1 MTTNLPAKR
10 CSAKIDPAALKR
22 VLPNSVT
29 HCADVG
35 LPGIQFSV
43 TSISGTLELVLVN
56 IKMIR
61 IRLLPAKS
69 TQMHRRD
76 RHMSNIFAWDTK

>member
-1 MTTNLPAKR
+1 MTTNLPTKMF
-10 CSAKIDPAALKR
+10 SAKIDPAALKR

-29 HCADVG
+29 HCAAVG
-35 LPGIQFSV
+35 LPGVQFSV
-43 TSISGTLELVLVN
+43 TNISGTLELVLVN

-69 TQMHRRD
+69 VQIHRRD
-76 RHMSNIFAWDTK
+76 RHMSNIFSWDM